1 MAGRYRDAFGPERY
15 FVEVSNHR
23 LQADGP
29 RNAGLRAVAQEVG
42 VGLLATNNAHYHDHS
57 RAFLHHVVTCIRHR
71 TTLEAAGRGQGRR
84 GGQGPRR
91 ASCGATTSTP

>member
-71 TTLEAAGRGQGRR
+71 TTLEAAGGSGAT
-84 GGQGPRR
+84 GAARR